1 MRHALRVR
9 RQAVGEF
16 GPRSGRGRMQDP
28 RGPGRHST
36 LPYREA
42 TELLR
47 CIQIMG
53 PANDAYCRHE
63 VLGEPMPT
71 PEFETAA
78 GISSPVPFG
87 AERGR
92 RGERRATVG
101 GIAVTLRPDATSTSR
116 AMRGKAKTSIRFNR
130 AAITWRRNRRGVVTR
145 INGPAAPTATIQTTY
160 GPGTSADM
168 PSGYGRGTTEAD
180 IEAGTTSL
188 GFHEGRHGVDFL
200 RFMANNPFP
209 VFAAAPG
216 MTETEVRAAAEA
228 YLEARRV
235 YIETIQR
242 LSVEATDCVGDT
254 DLVSAEVRVICDA
267 AHAGHGHGSTP

>member
-1 MRHALRVR
+1 MRLGRVGLALRR
-9 RQAVGEF
+9 IP
-16 GPRSGRGRMQDP
+16 GPRNGVDARARDP
-28 RGPGRHST
+28 RGPGPHST

-53 PANDAYCRHE
+53 PENDAYCRHE

-87 AERGR
+87 AARVRG
-92 RGERRATVG
+92 G
-101 GIAVTLRPDATSTSR
+101 GRTAQIGRVAVTLRPDATSTERS
-116 AMRGKAKTSIRFNR
+116 MRGKAKTTIRFNR
-130 AAITWRRNRRGVVTR
+130 ADITWRRNRQGVVTR

-180 IEAGTTSL
+180 IQAGTTSL

-228 YLEARRV
+228 YHEARRV

-267 AHAGHGHGSTP
+267 AHAGHGHGTTP

>member
-1 MRHALRVR
+1 MRCAARVR
-9 RQAVGEF
+9 RQPLGGLAA
-16 GPRSGRGRMQDP
+16 RSGRGRMEDP

-42 TELLR
+42 TQLLR

-63 VLGEPMPT
+63 VLGEPLPT

-92 RGERRATVG
+92 RGERSATVG
-101 GIAVTLRPDATSTSR
+101 GIAVTLLPDATSTARS
-116 AMRGKAKTSIRFNR
+116 MRGKATTGIRFNQ
-130 AAITWRRNRRGVVTR
+130 ASITWRRNRQGIVTR
-145 INGPAAPTATIQTTY
+145 INGPAAPEATIQTTY
-160 GPGTSADM
+160 GPGTSAAV
-168 PSGYGRGTTEAD
+168 PSGYGRGTTAEDRA
-180 IEAGTTSL
+180 AGQTTL

-200 RFMANNPFP
+200 RYMAANPFP
-209 VFAAAPG
+209 VFAGAPG
-216 MTETEVRAAAEA
+216 MTEAEVRTAATA

-235 YIETIQR
+235 YAQTIQR

-254 DLVSAEVRVICDA
+254 SRVSNEVRVICDQS
-267 AHAGHGHGSTP
+267 HAGHGHGSTP